1 MEAALRRAVD
11 VHPNNVIL
19 EMERFG
25 EEEMDASFTGE
36 KEVNGHLVNSFV
48 RIILTT
54 HHGGLVDYGH
64 NTT

>member
-1 MEAALRRAVD
+1 
-11 VHPNNVIL
+11 
-19 EMERFG
+19 MERFG

-36 KEVNGHLVNSFV
+36 KEVNGHLVNSVV